1 MRVMVLG
8 SYVQA
13 HCLVVPALPV
23 RNASIHAYDY
33 WQEHGGKGLNLAVGM
48 HRLGLTVSL
57 LLAVGDDAAGSAVNE
72 FLQTEG
78 ISTQYVLKLGAHSG
92 LGVGLISADT
102 GNLIAVFSGANHLL
116 NTGHIA
122 ALTEEI
128 ALAEIVCA
136 QFEIQP
142 EVVLAAF
149 QLAKRSQVKT
159 LLNPSPWQKPSAELL
174 ALTDILILNE
184 VEAQLMFELTD
195 ATALSQQAWCNL
207 NLSAYWAGELLIIT
221 LAERGAILFRQAQT
235 PLYIPAWQI
244 LQIDPTGAGDAFT
257 AGLVYALVQQK
268 TDPEALIFAN
278 ACGALLAQQAGVL
291 AVLPSL
297 STVEAFMQQN
307 YSPLLR

>member
-8 SYVQA
+8 SYMQA
-13 HCLVVPALPV
+13 HCLAVPALPV
-23 RNASIHAYDY
+23 RDASIHAYDY

-57 LLAVGDDAAGSAVNE
+57 LLAVGDDAAGRAAQE

-78 ISTQYVLKLGAHSG
+78 ISTQHVLKLGAHSG
-92 LGVGLISADT
+92 LGVGLISANT

-116 NTGHIA
+116 NAAHIA
-122 ALTEEI
+122 TLTEEI
-128 ALAEIVCA
+128 TLAEIVCA

-195 ATALSQQAWCNL
+195 ATTLNQQTWCNL
-207 NLSAYWAGELLIIT
+207 NVGAYWAGELLIIT
-221 LAERGAILFRQAQT
+221 LAERGAILFRQDQA

-268 TDPEALIFAN
+268 TDTEALILAN

-291 AVLPSL
+291 AVLPPL

-307 YSPLLR
+307 YSPLLG